1 MPTTKV
7 FGQLA
12 SLAIAGH
19 SKIDGGLTGGVGEA
33 TTRIEF
39 VAVDL
44 NGDGEDTSSNE
55 GFMRVWSSNAL
66 SGAALIAAAR
76 YNAASFNQFTAGGAP
91 SGFFVTDEDATTHL
105 GDNENCGYYEKTTKF
120 TLLSEINDKNT
131 RALKLTD
138 PTARCFL
145 GGDPHLNNVDGLRDV
160 FYPSNAHGQWL
171 PAPGRSE
178 SARRRNRSS

>member
-19 SKIDGGLTGGVGEA
+19 SKIDGGLTGAVGEA

-66 SGAALIAAAR
+66 SGAALISAA
-76 YNAASFNQFTAGGAP
+76 
-91 SGFFVTDEDATTHL
+91 
-105 GDNENCGYYEKTTKF
+105 
-120 TLLSEINDKNT
+120 T
-131 RALKLTD
+131 R
-138 PTARCFL
+138 
-145 GGDPHLNNVDGLRDV
+145 H
-160 FYPSNAHGQWL
+160 
-171 PAPGRSE
+171 
-178 SARRRNRSS
+178 RSSNSRPVERRAVSS